1 LSRSSTVL
9 APSKE
14 PKLTTRSTK
23 AFLAAVSAAL
33 IAVAGLTVVGAGT
46 ASASTIDGV
55 ATTANPA
62 TSAYLAS
69 GGSNTQY
76 TLTLPPS
83 AACDGDTASDGYH
96 VWSYLVEKGTNISTL
111 SFSESNSPLPP
122 SSGYG
127 LFDATAEYYGPANTA
142 SITGQ
147 IIGIPNDFDW
157 GVITADD
164 PSLVPALL
172 YNGGNSGVWEAGLA
186 CANSAGA
193 LTDNWNT
200 EVTFTKS
207 TSDPNGFVWSAVP
220 GPSGDAVAAIS
231 SASSTTFTEGTSGSF
246 TPTATGTPT
255 PTITES
261 GALPAGVTFSGGVLS
276 GDPTVTGTFPITF
289 TATNGIGSP
298 AVQNFTLTVSG
309 GTPIITSVTPG
320 QLPQTASHKVVID
333 GTGFVSPETVKVSGK
348 GVTVS
353 ATTTTATAITFT
365 AKVSAT
371 AALGAR
377 NVTVSGSSGSVTCT
391 GCLTI
396 TAAPTL
402 VSASPAAVATGA
414 HGTVTFTG
422 TGFET
427 GAKLAFSGPA
437 TTVKASKITVTA
449 AKVKATITV
458 PSGAPTGAY
467 TVKVTN
473 PDGSSATCTTCFSV
487 IAGPTLTGLS
497 PASIKQGTSKSVTLT
512 GTGFASGAKIKGPTG
527 VTFSTVK
534 VKSATS
540 ITAKVTVAVSAPTG
554 TGLAVTVTNSAAGG
568 FGTVTQDLLTVK
580 S

>member
-1 LSRSSTVL
+1 
-9 APSKE
+9 
-14 PKLTTRSTK
+14 
-23 AFLAAVSAAL
+23 
-33 IAVAGLTVVGAGT
+33 
-46 ASASTIDGV
+46 
-55 ATTANPA
+55 
-62 TSAYLAS
+62 
-69 GGSNTQY
+69 
-76 TLTLPPS
+76 
-83 AACDGDTASDGYH
+83 
-96 VWSYLVEKGTNISTL
+96 
-111 SFSESNSPLPP
+111 
-122 SSGYG
+122 
-127 LFDATAEYYGPANTA
+127 
-142 SITGQ
+142 
-147 IIGIPNDFDW
+147 
-157 GVITADD
+157 
-164 PSLVPALL
+164 
-172 YNGGNSGVWEAGLA
+172 
-186 CANSAGA
+186 
-193 LTDNWNT
+193 
-200 EVTFTKS
+200 
-207 TSDPNGFVWSAVP
+207 
-220 GPSGDAVAAIS
+220 VAAIT

-298 AVQNFTLTVSG
+298 AVQNFTLTVSS
-309 GTPIITSVTPG
+309 GTPTITSVTPG

-333 GTGFVSPETVKVSGK
+333 GTGFASPETVKVSGK
-348 GVTVS
+348 GVTVK

-449 AKVKATITV
+449 TTVKATITV

-487 IAGPTLTGLS
+487 IAGPTLTKLS
-497 PASIKQGTSKSVTLT
+497 PASVDQGTSKSVTLT
-512 GTGFASGAKIKGPTG
+512 GTGFASGAKITGPTG

-540 ITAKVTVAVSAPTG
+540 ITAKVTVAASAPTG
-554 TGLAVTVTNSAAGG
+554 TGLAVTVTNDAAGG